1 MKMSTG
7 KKITLWIL
15 GIIVFSVVGLV
26 AGGYIYVNSLFSK
39 MEQVEIDKENVG
51 IKEEVEE
58 KLSKYDDSITN
69 IALFGID
76 AGDDGVGR
84 SDSIMIATIDTTH
97 KKLKLTSIMRDSYVN
112 IEGHGLDKINHAYAF
127 GKAEL
132 AIKTLNENFD
142 LNIQEFAA
150 VNFSTL
156 PKIIDKIGGIELDI
170 DSEELNY
177 INGYIGDINNVNGT
191 SVSGITST
199 GLQHVNGTQA
209 MGYCR
214 IRYTTGGDYKRTER
228 QREVLSA
235 IFNKVAQMNVTQYP
249 SLLNEILPMVETSL
263 KSSDILDLGN
273 EIIKMGIPSIEQ
285 ERFPLDGYCQGQMID
300 GIYYLVFDKETTVN
314 QLHNYIFEDNAG
326 PLGSN

>member
-15 GIIVFSVVGLV
+15 GIIVFSVVGLA

-127 GKAEL
+127 GGPEL
-132 AIKTLNENFD
+132 AINTINRNFN
-142 LNIQEFAA
+142 LNIKDFVT
-150 VNFSTL
+150 VNFSSL
-156 PKIIDKIGGIELDI
+156 PKIIDKIGGIDI
-170 DSEELNY
+170 EVDEEELQY
-177 INGYIGDINNVNGT
+177 INGYINNVNNINGT
-191 SVSGITST
+191 SSPQITTT
-199 GLQHVNGTQA
+199 GVHHMDGTQA
-209 MGYCR
+209 MAYCR

-228 QREVLSA
+228 HREVLSA
-235 IFNKVAQMNVTQYP
+235 IFSKVAQMSVTQYP

-326 PLGSN
+326 PHGSN